1 MNGTTLKRRRWPTI
15 VVLAAAALV
24 IGAVF
29 GVPGSGR
36 AASASVPAN
45 TTPPAISGTARSGST
60 LTTDNGTWSG
70 TPTGY
75 AYEWRRCDQS
85 GNTCA
90 AIAGAT
96 TQSYQVQQ
104 ADVGSTLRAAVT
116 ATNADGS
123 AQATSSST
131 AVVTASSSAPANT
144 AAPTISGTAQAGST
158 LTAANGTWTNT
169 PTSYTYAWSRCDQ
182 NGSSCSTISGAT
194 GQTFQLQQVDVGST
208 LRVAVTATNAS
219 GSAQATSV
227 PTAVVAGATQPV
239 SNGCP
244 TGTGT
249 GTIAI
254 ADLSSPARLAI
265 GQQTMTP
272 GLVTPSATTL
282 QAHFRVTACGGRPV
296 QGALVYAAA
305 VPYNQYSVPPEGTTG
320 SDGTVNLAM
329 SQRSGFPAARHQRLL
344 VVFAR
349 ARKPGDPLTG
359 GISTRLLVSFR
370 VSLR

>member
-1 MNGTTLKRRRWPTI
+1 MNGTTSKRRRWPTI
-15 VVLAAAALV
+15 VVLAAAALA

-45 TTPPAISGTARSGST
+45 TTPPAVTGTAQSGST
-60 LTTDNGTWSG
+60 LTTDNGSWSG

-75 AYEWRRCDQS
+75 AYEWRRCDQG
-85 GNTCA
+85 GNACV

-96 TQSYQVQQ
+96 AQSYQLQQ
-104 ADVGSTLRAAVT
+104 ADVGSTLRSAVT

-123 AQATSSST
+123 AQAISAPT
-131 AVVTASSSAPANT
+131 AVVTAAGSAPANT
-144 AAPTISGTAQAGST
+144 AAPTISGTMQAGST

-182 NGSSCSTISGAT
+182 NGSNCSTINGAT
-194 GQTFQLQQVDVGST
+194 AQTFQLQQVDVGST

-227 PTAVVAGATQPV
+227 PTAVVSGATPPV
-239 SNGCP
+239 TNGCP
-244 TGTGT
+244 SGS

-254 ADLSSPARLAI
+254 ADLSAPARLAI
-265 GQQTMTP
+265 GQQTLTP
-272 GLVTPSATTL
+272 GLVTPSASTIQT
-282 QAHFRVTACGGRPV
+282 HFRVTACGGRPV
-296 QGALVYAAA
+296 QGALVFAAA

-329 SQRSGFPAARHQRLL
+329 TQRSGFPAARHQRLL